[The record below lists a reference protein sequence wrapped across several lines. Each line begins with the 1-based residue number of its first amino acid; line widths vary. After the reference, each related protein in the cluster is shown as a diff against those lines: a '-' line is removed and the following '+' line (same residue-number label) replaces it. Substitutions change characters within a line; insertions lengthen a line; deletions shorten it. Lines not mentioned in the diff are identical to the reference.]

1 MPRLASHCWWSRWNG
16 DKELTTKCR
25 NKQLRRWPHPVFEEL
40 FERFW
45 ERKTIRKLAGYCML
59 MSSILRILCGLG
71 QGLTS
76 WCWFR
81 LELLELKP
89 FPEDGANLGK
99 PLPHPS
105 PKPILPG
112 CQAARPMPYRGPE
125 SIMIRKEHHDS
136 KRALRMSWTQPLAY
150 CGSLGL
156 RADIQHLKGQI
167 LGMMIGINLHS
178 VGSKFVPKNDDRL
191 GDWAVGPT

>member
-125 SIMIRKEHHDS
+125 SIMIRKERCGCPGPNPWHTVVVWGS
-136 KRALRMSWTQPLAY
+136 GQTSSTWRAKYWAWWLALI
-150 CGSLGL
+150 C
-156 RADIQHLKGQI
+156 I
-167 LGMMIGINLHS
+167 L
-178 VGSKFVPKNDDRL
+178 
-191 GDWAVGPT
+191 